1 MKVNIKNHGEI
12 HCDKGQ
18 NLLEILRENNIFI
31 NSDCGGISNKCGKCK
46 IKILNST
53 VPDVKLEEKILL
65 TKKELDEGYRL
76 ACMLK
81 IEQD

>member
-1 MKVNIKNHGEI
+1 MKISIKDQGEI
-12 HCDKGQ
+12 EGKEGKK
-18 NLLEILRENNIFI
+18 LLEMLRDNNIFI
-31 NSDCGGISNKCGKCK
+31 PSDCGGISNKCGKCK